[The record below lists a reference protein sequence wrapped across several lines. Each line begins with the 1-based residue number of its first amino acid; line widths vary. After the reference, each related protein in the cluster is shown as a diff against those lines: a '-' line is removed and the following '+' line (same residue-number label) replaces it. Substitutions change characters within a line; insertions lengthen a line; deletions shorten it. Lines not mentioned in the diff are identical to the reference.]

1 MADLIKDLLLL
12 LLILIHFQVP
22 AEHVGG
28 WRLELLTSG
37 ILEHEYW
44 KKMVDKQSDDIYYK
58 DYRRELYLDIYL
70 VSLRYKKPKAT
81 WGWLDY

>member
-1 MADLIKDLLLL
+1 MLFRTNRKVVSENEYNY
-12 LLILIHFQVP
+12 HNY
-22 AEHVGG
+22 HNY
-28 WRLELLTSG
+28 RK
-37 ILEHEYW
+37 YW

>member
-1 MADLIKDLLLL
+1 MLFRTHRKVVSENEYNY
-12 LLILIHFQVP
+12 HNY
-22 AEHVGG
+22 
-28 WRLELLTSG
+28 RK
-37 ILEHEYW
+37 YW
-44 KKMVDKQSDDIYYK
+44 KKMVDKQSDDVYYK